1 MIKVSVPCRG
11 TACRRGCDVF
21 VRLLL
26 LTWFI
31 TAVSLGITAWVLD
44 DVTIQGGTLGL
55 LWVAAIFGLVN
66 AIAGPVLHLLS
77 LPLTLLTFGLFALV
91 VNGILL
97 AITAGLTDYLD
108 VGGFAWTVVAAV
120 LISAITAALQL
131 VLLRILE
138 PERVT

>member
-1 MIKVSVPCRG
+1 M
-11 TACRRGCDVF
+11 
-21 VRLLL
+21 L
-26 LTWFI
+26 LTWFVA
-31 TAVSLGITAWVLD
+31 AVSLGITAWILD
-44 DVTIQGGTLGL
+44 DVTIEGGTLGL

-66 AIAGPVLHLLS
+66 AIAGPVLQLLS

>member
-1 MIKVSVPCRG
+1 ML
-11 TACRRGCDVF
+11 
-21 VRLLL
+21 VRLML
-26 LTWFI
+26 LTWFVA
-31 TAVSLGITAWVLD
+31 AVSLGITAWILD
-44 DVTIQGGTLGL
+44 DVTIEGGTLGL

-66 AIAGPVLHLLS
+66 AIAGPVLQLLS

>member
-1 MIKVSVPCRG
+1 MIKESAPCRG
-11 TACRRGCDVF
+11 TACWRGCDVL

-97 AITAGLTDYLD
+97 AITAGLTDYLE

-120 LISAITAALQL
+120 LISVISAVLQL
-131 VLLRILE
+131 VLVRILE

>member
-1 MIKVSVPCRG
+1 MIKASAPCHWPRAG
-11 TACRRGCDVF
+11 KVVTVL

-26 LTWFI
+26 LTWFV
-31 TAVSLGITAWVLD
+31 TAVSLGITAWALD

-55 LWVAAIFGLVN
+55 LWVAALFGLVN
-66 AIAGPVLHLLS
+66 AIAGPVLQLIS

-97 AITAGLTDYLD
+97 AITAGLTDYLE

-120 LISAITAALQL
+120 LISVISAVLQL

>member
-1 MIKVSVPCRG
+1 
-11 TACRRGCDVF
+11 
-21 VRLLL
+21 
-26 LTWFI
+26 
-31 TAVSLGITAWVLD
+31 
-44 DVTIQGGTLGL
+44 
-55 LWVAAIFGLVN
+55 
-66 AIAGPVLHLLS
+66 
-77 LPLTLLTFGLFALV
+77 V

-120 LISAITAALQL
+120 LISVISAVLQL